1 MSKIRTSIAAAFL
14 GVIATTSLQLVPTA
28 AIANPVSAAA
38 PRAQRVKVFLPK
50 YPEQNNNLSY
60 VAPVWRQA
68 QTPSVAQF
76 AVSQVIAGP
85 NAQEKRAGFTA
96 PIQLRGA
103 SSCGKDF
110 TLAIAANKAT
120 LRFCRE
126 VLSAGIGDDA
136 RILSSLTA
144 TLKQFPNVRSVAI
157 LDRNGDCLGDMS
169 GENRCLRR

>member
-1 MSKIRTSIAAAFL
+1 MSKIRTAIAASCL
-14 GVIATTSLQLVPTA
+14 GAIATTSLQLIPPA
-28 AIANPVSAAA
+28 AIANPVNVAA
-38 PRAQRVKVFLPK
+38 PRAQRVKVFFPK
-50 YPEQNNNLSY
+50 YPEQNNDLSY

-85 NAQEKRAGFTA
+85 TTQEKRVGFTA
-96 PIQLRGA
+96 PIELRG
-103 SSCGKDF
+103 SSTCGKDF

-120 LRFCRE
+120 LRFCRD

-144 TLKQFPNVRSVAI
+144 TLKQGQLPFSIATVIASAT
-157 LDRNGDCLGDMS
+157 
-169 GENRCLRR
+169 